1 MWRREPFIKEG
12 RSETICTDPDEG
24 HIRAVFLF
32 KILFSKI
39 DSFPYSVVEYTA
51 FVGFISIFYSFGIS
65 SSYRLEVAVATFLYY
80 TNRVIYG
87 VLNYLSTRQYTQ
99 IRILKCIKFR
109 LKLSHFY
116 FNIDEGK

>member
-1 MWRREPFIKEG
+1 MWRREPSLKEG

-51 FVGFISIFYSFGIS
+51 FVGFISIFS
-65 SSYRLEVAVATFLYY
+65 SSILLGYQVVTDLLHKQCNLWGPQLLEY
-80 TNRVIYG
+80 
-87 VLNYLSTRQYTQ
+87 
-99 IRILKCIKFR
+99 
-109 LKLSHFY
+109 
-116 FNIDEGK
+116 